1 MDGMG
6 SATQPADGSARR
18 HRHPDEHTA
27 DGHEHTADGHEH
39 RDGRAGGSGRFGRG
53 RRALRH
59 LLTPHSHDAADR
71 VDSAMQTS
79 RAGMRALWISLAVL
93 GTTAA
98 AQAVVVVA
106 SGSVALLSDTL
117 HNVADALTAVP
128 VGIAFLL
135 GRRPATQRFTY
146 GYGRA
151 EDVAGIVVVLV
162 ILGSAVLAGWESLRR
177 LAEPA
182 DVRYLWAVAAA
193 GLVGAIG
200 NEIAAQVRIRTG
212 RRIGSAALV
221 ADGLHAR
228 TDALTSLAVLLSAGG
243 AALGW
248 RWADPAVGL
257 VITVAILTVTWGAA
271 RQVLARLMDAV
282 APVLVEQASD
292 ALRGGAGVQRV
303 DRVRLRWLGHTL
315 HAEVDLAVEP
325 GVTVEQA
332 HRTAHDA
339 EHELTHAVP
348 RLATAT
354 VHIHPTRAR

>member
-1 MDGMG
+1 MQA
-6 SATQPADGSARR
+6 S
-18 HRHPDEHTA
+18 
-27 DGHEHTADGHEH
+27 
-39 RDGRAGGSGRFGRG
+39 RD
-53 RRALRH
+53 
-59 LLTPHSHDAADR
+59 
-71 VDSAMQTS
+71 
-79 RAGMRALWISLAVL
+79 GMRALWISLAVL

-98 AQAVVVVA
+98 AQAVVVVF

-135 GRRPATQRFTY
+135 GRRPATRRFTY

-182 DVRYLWAVAAA
+182 DVDYLWAVAAA

-257 VITVAILTVTWGAA
+257 LIAAAILTVTWGAA

-282 APVLVEQASD
+282 DPDLVTQATT
-292 ALRGGAGVQRV
+292 AVRGVAGVQRV
-303 DRVRLRWLGHTL
+303 DRVRLRWIGHTL
-315 HAEVDLAVEP
+315 HAEVDLAVAP

-354 VHIHPTRAR
+354 VHAHPA

>member
-1 MDGMG
+1 MG
-6 SATQPADGSARR
+6 SDSQ
-18 HRHPDEHTA
+18 H
-27 DGHEHTADGHEH
+27 GHGH
-39 RDGRAGGSGRFGRG
+39 GTGRG
-53 RRALRH
+53 VALRRVWGAARH
-59 LLTPHSHDAADR
+59 LVTPHSHDAVDR
-71 VDSAMQTS
+71 VDSAMEAS

-93 GTTAA
+93 GATAA
-98 AQAVVVVA
+98 FQAVVVVA

-135 GRRPATQRFTY
+135 GRRPATRRFTY

-151 EDVAGIVVVLV
+151 EDVAGVVVVLV
-162 ILGSAVLAGWESLRR
+162 ILGSAVLAGYASLRR

-182 DVRYLWAVAAA
+182 DVRFLGAVAVA
-193 GLVGAIG
+193 GLVGAVG

-257 VITVAILTVTWGAA
+257 AITVAIAAVTWGAA
-271 RQVLARLMDAV
+271 KRVLARLMDAV
-282 APVLVEQASD
+282 DPALVAQATV
-292 ALRGGAGVQRV
+292 ALRDVDGVVDV
-303 DRVRLRWLGHTL
+303 DRVRLRWVGHAL
-315 HAEVDLAVEP
+315 QAEVDLTVAP
-325 GVTVEQA
+325 GVSVEQA
-332 HRTAHDA
+332 HATAHAA

-348 RLATAT
+348 RLTAAT
-354 VHIHPTRAR
+354 VHAHPAAP